1 MGLMV
6 TSSKR
11 VFVIPRSAALR
22 APTPV
27 AGQCWP
33 IPLLETLKLS
43 KSGLVQS
50 LWGLLV
56 CARHCLSPL
65 SLAGMGFDLKC
76 DFIPPTVLL
85 GFSFPLG
92 VGCLFLVGS
101 NLLLLMIVPQQ
112 VVILEFLQE
121 MMSSHPTPPSW
132 SRRARARAKAT
143 PSCGCDWWWK

>member
-1 MGLMV
+1 MACLLV
-6 TSSKR
+6 LLQ
-11 VFVIPRSAALR
+11 PE
-22 APTPV
+22 
-27 AGQCWP
+27 
-33 IPLLETLKLS
+33 PLFPWKATAFTGDTHS

-92 VGCLFLVGS
+92 VGCLFLVGT

-112 VVILEFLQE
+112 VVILEFSQE
-121 MMSSHPTPPSW
+121 MMSSHPSAPPS
-132 SRRARARAKAT
+132 
-143 PSCGCDWWWK
+143 